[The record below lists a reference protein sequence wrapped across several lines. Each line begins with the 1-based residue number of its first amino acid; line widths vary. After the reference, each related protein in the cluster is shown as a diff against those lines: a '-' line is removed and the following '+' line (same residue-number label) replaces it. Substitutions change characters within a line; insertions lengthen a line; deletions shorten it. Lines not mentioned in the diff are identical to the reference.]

1 MIIIIANPYKEL
13 ILSGKVGTKELDDKV
28 RRLLRLAFHT
38 TLNKNRPLGSVASS
52 EHIDAARKIGEE
64 GIVLFKIKTELYQLI

>member
-1 MIIIIANPYKEL
+1 
-13 ILSGKVGTKELDDKV
+13 
-28 RRLLRLAFHT
+28 LRLAFHT

-64 GIVLFKIKTELYQLI
+64 GIVLFKIKIPLYQLI

>member
-1 MIIIIANPYKEL
+1 MVLAAGTKMLMIIIICNPYKQI

-38 TLNKNRPLGSVASS
+38 TLNKTDLWA
-52 EHIDAARKIGEE
+52 
-64 GIVLFKIKTELYQLI
+64 L